1 MFVMKRKNIVQKVL
15 ACAVTLAVAVMFMP
29 CTVSAAA
36 VAQPGNAALKAD
48 ITAPA
53 SVSIRPSGARGF
65 IIKWSSV
72 RHADGY
78 ILQVKLGGKWYNKYK
93 FPADVYGAKIEGTC
107 HNETHIYRIQAFRG
121 SVKKS
126 SFWVSA
132 RTSLSHRKNVS
143 TVTISKTSLTMTAG
157 QSEKLSASLTPSSN
171 IVSTYKRWKSSNRKV
186 AAVSSNGTVTAKAAG
201 TAKIWCIA
209 HNGKKSEKCKVTV
222 TEPAP

>member
-107 HNETHIYRIQAFRG
+107 HMKRIFTASRLSGET
-121 SVKKS
+121 
-126 SFWVSA
+126 
-132 RTSLSHRKNVS
+132 
-143 TVTISKTSLTMTAG
+143 
-157 QSEKLSASLTPSSN
+157 
-171 IVSTYKRWKSSNRKV
+171 
-186 AAVSSNGTVTAKAAG
+186 
-201 TAKIWCIA
+201 
-209 HNGKKSEKCKVTV
+209 
-222 TEPAP
+222 